1 MCRDIMRIGGGA
13 MRIIGVVCR
22 DSALAAA
29 EQAAAK
35 GMSYSSCVTLVE
47 MPCTGRVDVV
57 HILRAFREG
66 ADAVFVAGCLEGNC
80 KYQYGNIEA
89 QKRVMQARS
98 LIQAAGLEP
107 ERLDIF
113 NLASNQGWRFVEI
126 VQDMVS
132 RVEKLGPNPI
142 GKVKK

>member
-1 MCRDIMRIGGGA
+1 MKIVGF
-13 MRIIGVVCR
+13 VCR

-29 EQAAAK
+29 EQVALK
-35 GMSYSSCVTLVE
+35 GKAYPSSVTLVE

-80 KYQYGNIEA
+80 RYQYGNIEA
-89 QKRVMQARS
+89 SKRVALTRS
-98 LIQAAGLEP
+98 LLRSIGLEP
-107 ERLDIF
+107 ERLEMF
-113 NLASNQGWRFVEI
+113 NLASNQEWRFVEI
-126 VQDMVS
+126 VQEMVS

-142 GKVKK
+142 GKVRT

>member
-1 MCRDIMRIGGGA
+1 
-13 MRIIGVVCR
+13 MRIIGFVCR
-22 DSALAAA
+22 ESALAAA

-35 GMSYSSCVTLVE
+35 GRCSSGVTLVE

-89 QKRVMQARS
+89 RKRVALTKS
-98 LIQAAGLEP
+98 LLQSAGLEP
-107 ERLDIF
+107 ERLEMF
-113 NLASNQGWRFVEI
+113 NLASNQEWRFAEI
-126 VQDMVS
+126 VQEMVS
-132 RVEKLGPNPI
+132 RVDKLGENPI
-142 GKVKK
+142 GKVKT

>member
-1 MCRDIMRIGGGA
+1 V
-13 MRIIGVVCR
+13 RIIGFVCR

-35 GMSYSSCVTLVE
+35 GRCCSSSVTLVE

-89 QKRVMQARS
+89 RKRVALTRS
-98 LIQAAGLEP
+98 LLQSAGLEP
-107 ERLDIF
+107 ERLEMF
-113 NLASNQGWRFVEI
+113 NLASNQEWRFVEI
-126 VQDMVS
+126 VQEMVS
-132 RVEKLGPNPI
+132 RTERLGQNPI
-142 GKVKK
+142 DKVRT

>member
-1 MCRDIMRIGGGA
+1 MK
-13 MRIIGVVCR
+13 IIGIVCR
-22 DSALAAA
+22 DSALAA
-29 EQAAAK
+29 EQAGTKDRPIPPSVA
-35 GMSYSSCVTLVE
+35 LVE

-89 QKRVMQARS
+89 RKRVTLTKS
-98 LIQAAGLEP
+98 LLQAAGLEP
-107 ERLDIF
+107 ERLEMF
-113 NLASNQGWRFVEI
+113 NLASNQEWRFTEI
-126 VQDMVS
+126 VNEMIS
-132 RVEKLGPNPI
+132 RVERLGPNPI

>member
-1 MCRDIMRIGGGA
+1 
-13 MRIIGVVCR
+13 MRIIGFVCR

-29 EQAAAK
+29 ERAASK
-35 GMSYSSCVTLVE
+35 ERSYSPAVTLVE

-89 QKRVMQARS
+89 RKRVTLTRAM
-98 LIQAAGLEP
+98 LQAAGLEP
-107 ERLDIF
+107 ERLEMF
-113 NLASNQGWRFVEI
+113 NLASNQEWRFVEI
-126 VQDMVS
+126 VQEMVS

-142 GKVKK
+142 GKVKT